1 MSERFDII
9 TEADARRLPPG
20 SAVVL
25 RQGGHVTPLAADTLR
40 ERRIRL
46 VREDD
51 VPEADIASL
60 VPVADIRRIAICT
73 DHTGIALKARL
84 VEALRG
90 RGLAVEDVG
99 THDSATVD
107 YPDIAARVARIVARA
122 EADMGIVIDGGGI
135 GSAVSANK
143 IHGVRAAMCPTE
155 TLARY
160 ARQHNGCNVLTL
172 GSTLVTAE
180 EALRI
185 VETWM
190 STTIS
195 EGRYIRRLVKIEALE
210 RSGR

>member
-25 RQGGHVTPLAADTLR
+25 RSGGHVTPLAADTLR
-40 ERRIRL
+40 ERRIQ
-46 VREDD
+46 VIREDGL
-51 VPEADIASL
+51 PNADAAL
-60 VPVADIRRIAICT
+60 LAPVALVRRIAIGS

-99 THDSATVD
+99 THDSAVVD
-107 YPDIAARVARIVARA
+107 YPDLAARVARIVARG
-122 EADMGIVIDGGGI
+122 EADTGIVIDGGGI

-143 IHGVRAAMCPTE
+143 IHGVRAAMCATE

-172 GSTLVTAE
+172 GSSLVTPD

-185 VETWM
+185 VEIWL
-190 STTIS
+190 STTIT
-195 EGRYIRRLVKIEALE
+195 EGRYIQRLVKIQALE